1 MMDLLH
7 GLLELALEAAP
18 WILLG
23 LLLSA
28 LVRAWLPESWL
39 RAQLGAGGRWTL
51 LKASLLGAPLP
62 LCSCGVLPLAGSL
75 QQGGAS
81 RGAVVSF
88 VVATPETGPD
98 SLAVTWGL
106 LGPVWA
112 VLRPVAAVMV
122 SLACGLGVGREA
134 VTVSG
139 AVPSPAPA
147 GSAVPSADWRQRLAG
162 GMGYAFGDLWD
173 DIWHWLLLGLAL
185 AAAVA
190 MWVPPETMAELGSGV
205 WAMLAVLLLGIPLY
219 VCATAATPMAVGML
233 LAGMSPGVVLV
244 FLLTAPATN
253 LALLV
258 WLRRVYGAAVLW
270 RYLLSLSLTAIALG
284 LLVDAVWAAGELQP
298 VALAAPEAEPGTLAV
313 LSLAVLGLLTLV
325 RLLKKAFPNDD
336 AGCGC
341 DGGGCS
347 VR

>member
-1 MMDLLH
+1 MMDWLH
-7 GLLELALEAAP
+7 GLLQLALEAAP
-18 WILLG
+18 WVLLG
-23 LLLSA
+23 LVLSA
-28 LVRAWLPESWL
+28 LVRAWLSERWL

-112 VLRPVAAVMV
+112 VLRPVSAVVV
-122 SLACGLGVGREA
+122 SLACGWGVGRESA
-134 VTVSG
+134 TTPVAS
-139 AVPSPAPA
+139 VPADVPLSA
-147 GSAVPSADWRQRLAG
+147 GSWQSRLLAG
-162 GMGYAFGDLWD
+162 LGYAFGDLWD

-190 MWVPPETMAELGSGV
+190 MWVPPQTMAELGSGV

-284 LLVDAVWAAGELQP
+284 VLLDALWSAAELQP
-298 VALAAPEAEPGTLAV
+298 VALATAEAEPSVLAV
-313 LSLAVLGLLTLV
+313 LSLAFLGVLTLV